1 MKTRIKKEISGFD
14 LSVTY
19 TPQYKSR
26 IWIWLNFFEME
37 YVWDYEM
44 HFPMYFKTLERA
56 KEFIDEKRAEK
67 CNSTSYIYY

>member
-1 MKTRIKKEISGFD
+1 
-14 LSVTY
+14 
-19 TPQYKSR
+19 
-26 IWIWLNFFEME
+26 ME